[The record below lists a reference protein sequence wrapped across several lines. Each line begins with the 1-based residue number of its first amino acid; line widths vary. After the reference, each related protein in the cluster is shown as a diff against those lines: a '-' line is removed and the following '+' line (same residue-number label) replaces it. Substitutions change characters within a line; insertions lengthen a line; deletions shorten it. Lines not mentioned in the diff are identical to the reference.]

1 MLKIENA
8 ERGEVSGRAGGRRSP
23 VGGGV
28 EHFVGNRNAVQKTG
42 VRRYAVEG
50 QCRRVM

>member
-1 MLKIENA
+1 MIKLDVCKYCD
-8 ERGEVSGRAGGRRSP
+8 RCP
-23 VGGGV
+23 HV